1 MFGLRRL
8 WRRTRSERGKLR
20 RQLVLADAPSRPELD
35 LLGLRQR
42 VASPVVIASA
52 ELLRRRGRFF
62 VRMRS
67 TDGGEG
73 VAVGSERLHFLWP
86 IMVQRVLPWF
96 LGQDIRNIEWLVDEA
111 ARVDGNYKLAGLPF
125 WSCVAG
131 AELAAF
137 DLLGKSTGVS
147 VAELLLG
154 SLGCQSVGYRGGV
167 SRGRSLG
174 GQPPVPDGTRVGED
188 ANPCYPAPRTAIPV
202 YLSSLRRET
211 TPEEEIARLADRLAA
226 TGARA
231 VKFKIGGRMGRGD
244 AMPGRTERLVALAR
258 RTLGDAVT
266 IHVDAN
272 GSYTAEQAIEVGR
285 MLEEQGVYLFEEPCP
300 WEDFEATKRVAD
312 GLDRVLVAGGEQDG
326 SFEKFR
332 WLIAN
337 RGVDVVQPDVV
348 NNGGFVRTLRVAR
361 LAAEAGMDAT
371 FHSAKS
377 DFSAAYMLHIAAATP
392 NSGPF
397 QEFLEDGPAA
407 GGATRERPSWY
418 APTFE
423 VRGGAVSV
431 PAGLGLGVTVD
442 PHELRR
448 ARVVG

>member
-1 MFGLRRL
+1 MFRLRRFL
-8 WRRTRSERGKLR
+8 RQARGGRETLRER
-20 RQLVLADAPSRPELD
+20 LVLSEVSRPEQD
-35 LLGLRQR
+35 LLGLRR
-42 VASPVVIASA
+42 RLATPVVIESA

-67 TDGGEG
+67 TDGAVG

-86 IMVQRVLPWF
+86 VMTQRVLPWF
-96 LGQDIRNIEWLVDEA
+96 VGQDARDIERLVDEV
-111 ARVDGNYKLAGLPF
+111 ARQDGNYKLAGLAF
-125 WSCVAG
+125 WSCTAG

-137 DLLGKSTGVS
+137 DLLGKTAGAS
-147 VAELLLG
+147 VATMLGGGGTAAEPEVTGPGRPG
-154 SLGCQSVGYRGGV
+154 SLQVRG
-167 SRGRSLG
+167 
-174 GQPPVPDGTRVGED
+174 E
-188 ANPCYPAPRTAIPV
+188 IPV

-211 TPEEEIARLADRLAA
+211 TPEAEVARLAERLAA

-244 AMPGRTERLVALAR
+244 AVLGRTERLVALAR
-258 RTLGDAVT
+258 QTFGDGVT

-285 MLEEQGVYLFEEPCP
+285 MLEDHGVYLFEEPCS

-312 GLDRVLVAGGEQDG
+312 RLERVLVAGGEQDG

-332 WLIAN
+332 WMVGN

-361 LAAEAGMDAT
+361 LAAAAGMDAS

-377 DFSAAYMLHIAAATP
+377 DFSAAYMLHAAAVTP
-392 NSGPF
+392 NLGPF
-397 QEFLEDGPAA
+397 QEFLEDGPAPGDA
-407 GGATRERPSWY
+407 KRAKASWY
-418 APTFE
+418 EPAFE
-423 VRGGAVSV
+423 IRGGGVSV
-431 PAGLGLGVTVD
+431 PEGPGLGVTVD
-442 PHELRR
+442 PGELRR
-448 ARVVG
+448 ARVVR